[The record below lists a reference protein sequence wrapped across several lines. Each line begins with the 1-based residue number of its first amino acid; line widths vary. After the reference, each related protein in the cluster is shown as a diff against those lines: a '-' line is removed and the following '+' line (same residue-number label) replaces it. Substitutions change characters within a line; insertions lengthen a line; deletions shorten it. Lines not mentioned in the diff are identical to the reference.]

1 MLKRLKNKV
10 VVFDL
15 DGTLLD
21 SQNEIIGG
29 IETLNCLDTLQRA
42 GCTLAI
48 CTGRLDHDII
58 MIDQKY
64 HLNIEER
71 ISQNGAVIN
80 TRNHCEATLLDKQE
94 ALHIYDYIKNLEI
107 RIELN
112 TISNRYWKTKRD
124 PLFPK
129 ELYDSH
135 ILYSDFKNII
145 LYQPAILFLIVGE
158 KVILSDIAEYINS
171 HYKMTKAVMTSE
183 TSLEIMHIS
192 ASKGH
197 AVECLYADQYVYAI
211 GDSPN
216 DFDMFLIADKGYL
229 VSDKECS
236 YSCIRKPNILEAL
249 KEIISQIE

>member
-1 MLKRLKNKV
+1 MKNNV

-21 SQNEIIGG
+21 SRNEIIGG

-48 CTGRLDHDII
+48 CTGRLDHDIVI
-58 MIDQKY
+58 IDQKY
-64 HLNIEER
+64 NLNIEER
-71 ISQNGAVIN
+71 ISQNGAVIH
-80 TRNHCEATLLDKQE
+80 TKNHCEAHLLDKQE
-94 ALHIYDYIKNLEI
+94 ALRIYNYIKNQEV

-112 TISNRYWKTKRD
+112 TISNRYWKTERD

-135 ILYSDFKNII
+135 ILYQDFDNLI
-145 LYQPAILFLIVGE
+145 LYQPAILFLIIGE
-158 KVILSDIAEYINS
+158 KKVLSEIARYINS
-171 HYKMTKAVMTSE
+171 HYQLTKAVMTSE

-197 AVECLYADQYVYAI
+197 AVEQLYSNQYVYAI

-216 DFDMFLIADKGYL
+216 DFDMFPIANQGYL
-229 VSDKECS
+229 VSNIDCS
-236 YSCIRKPNILEAL
+236 YSCIRKTSILEAL
-249 KEIISQIE
+249 KNIIAQIE

>member
-1 MLKRLKNKV
+1 MKNRV

-21 SQNEIIGG
+21 GCNEIIGG
-29 IETLNCLDTLQRA
+29 VETLNCLDALQQA

-48 CTGRLDHDII
+48 CTGRLDHDIVI
-58 MIDQKY
+58 IDQKY
-64 HLNIEER
+64 KLNIEER

-80 TRNHCEATLLDKQE
+80 KKNHCEATLLDKQE
-94 ALHIYDYIKNLEI
+94 ALHIYNHIKNLDV

-112 TISNRYWKTKRD
+112 TISNRYWKSERD

-135 ILYSDFKNII
+135 IIYHDFENII
-145 LYQPAILFLIVGE
+145 LYQPAILFLIIGEE
-158 KVILSDIAEYINS
+158 KVLSDVAGYINA
-171 HYKMTKAVMTSE
+171 HYKATKAVMTSA

-197 AVECLYADQYVYAI
+197 AVERLYSDQYVYAI

-216 DFDMFLIADKGYL
+216 DFDMFTIADKGYL
-229 VSDKECS
+229 VSDRECPNQ
-236 YSCIRKPNILEAL
+236 CIRKTNILEAL
-249 KEIISQIE
+249 KEIISHIE